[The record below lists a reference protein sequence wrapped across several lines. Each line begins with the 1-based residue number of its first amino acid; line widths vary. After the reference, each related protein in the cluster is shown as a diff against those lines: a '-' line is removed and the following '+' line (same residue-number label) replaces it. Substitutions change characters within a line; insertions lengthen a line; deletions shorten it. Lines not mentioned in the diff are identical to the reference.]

1 MKKVLS
7 MIFAA
12 ALMVACGTETK
23 IVISGNLT
31 GNDRFAADNKV
42 ELVISGTEE
51 TLATTTLDANKSFS
65 AEIALPEDNFVLVVI
80 NDTPTMELI
89 TSGED
94 ITFAYNAETQNVDI
108 TGAPNN
114 NIMREF
120 MNGMSAQME
129 ALYSCESDEEA
140 EKLLEDLSAFIEAQ
154 FIENK
159 DNLAGLSILQYIVY
173 YGDADRLGEYLAM
186 VNPAFN
192 HTAKY
197 KEFEKQVANS
207 KNTIIGADLADI
219 ALRDG
224 NGTEIKVSDLCKAGK
239 WVLID
244 FWATWCGPCRGEIPH
259 LVEAYAEFAPKGLEI
274 YGVSFDR
281 KGDEAKWQQFIK
293 DNNMTWI
300 NVWGTDE
307 NGKWGAG
314 EAYNVSSIPTNFLF
328 SPEGKLVAKNLRGE
342 EVKKI
347 LAEHIQ

>member
-140 EKLLEDLSAFIEAQ
+140 EKRFCDSVRHFRFDEVIDYYHRAEDHHE
-154 FIENK
+154 
-159 DNLAGLSILQYIVY
+159 DVPV
-173 YGDADRLGEYLAM
+173 D
-186 VNPAFN
+186 
-192 HTAKY
+192 
-197 KEFEKQVANS
+197 
-207 KNTIIGADLADI
+207 
-219 ALRDG
+219 
-224 NGTEIKVSDLCKAGK
+224 
-239 WVLID
+239 
-244 FWATWCGPCRGEIPH
+244 RGEH
-259 LVEAYAEFAPKGLEI
+259 FAERQDL
-274 YGVSFDR
+274 
-281 KGDEAKWQQFIK
+281 
-293 DNNMTWI
+293 
-300 NVWGTDE
+300 TDHH
-307 NGKWGAG
+307 
-314 EAYNVSSIPTNFLF
+314 
-328 SPEGKLVAKNLRGE
+328 EGCCR
-342 EVKKI
+342 
-347 LAEHIQ
+347 